1 MSVRDDERSD
11 LKLQEVKYASE
22 IRMISNNRTRK
33 GQ

>member
-1 MSVRDDERSD
+1 MSVRDDERSN

-22 IRMISNNRTRK
+22 IRRISNRARK